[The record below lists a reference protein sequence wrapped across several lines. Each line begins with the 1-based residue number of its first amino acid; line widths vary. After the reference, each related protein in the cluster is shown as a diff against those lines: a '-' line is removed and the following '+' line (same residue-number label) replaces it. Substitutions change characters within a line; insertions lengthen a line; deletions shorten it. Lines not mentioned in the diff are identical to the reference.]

1 MPHYDIGYFKNKV
14 KRKKFGNIRKIKN
27 RYIAWKLDKD
37 YYDGER
43 INGYGGFKYDA
54 RWKSLL
60 PDLINKYKL
69 TKKSKVLEIGCKKGF
84 LLQDLDLLIPGI
96 KLYGI
101 ENHEY
106 PISKIKKK
114 IKKNVFYRDYYNLNN
129 FKTNQFDLIIAFN
142 SIYMQN
148 LGDVIKTLE
157 QIKRISKKSY
167 ISIASYSKK
176 KDRDKFLDWTL
187 LGTTILKKQEW
198 EELFNLIGYKGD
210 YYFSNAAKLGL

>member
-1 MPHYDIGYFKNKV
+1 MPHYDIGYFQNKV

-37 YYDGER
+37 YYDGDR

-106 PISKIKKK
+106 PI
-114 IKKNVFYRDYYNLNN
+114 
-129 FKTNQFDLIIAFN
+129 
-142 SIYMQN
+142 
-148 LGDVIKTLE
+148 
-157 QIKRISKKSY
+157 
-167 ISIASYSKK
+167 
-176 KDRDKFLDWTL
+176 
-187 LGTTILKKQEW
+187 
-198 EELFNLIGYKGD
+198 
-210 YYFSNAAKLGL
+210 